1 MLWVPST
8 TAEGFTMDVQEWLN
22 LKKATKAMTMMTH
35 TDNYKIHST
44 LASFTNNRQKNM
56 IIELSEKWSFFG
68 ENREKFCQSEI
79 YDIEDN
85 LKPGSTENPNY
96 WGKILNCILRVKGK
110 ECFKLHFARI
120 FMNQFSI
127 AYLQ

>member
-1 MLWVPST
+1 
-8 TAEGFTMDVQEWLN
+8 MDVQEWLN